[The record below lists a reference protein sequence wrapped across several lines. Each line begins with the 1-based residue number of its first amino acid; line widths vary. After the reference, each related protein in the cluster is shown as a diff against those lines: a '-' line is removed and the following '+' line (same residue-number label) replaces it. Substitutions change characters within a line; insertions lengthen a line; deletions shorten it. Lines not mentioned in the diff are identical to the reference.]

1 MVNKVLSNIDTALLN
16 LEHPT
21 NPMMVTGVMFLANPL
36 EYDHLRRTIENR
48 FLRIHRFQQKITY
61 PRMLFRNPRW
71 IDDEQFD
78 LGYHLRRL
86 DLPNPV
92 DESSLQEAINH
103 LASTQLDLT
112 RPPWQFHLVE
122 NYNGSSALI
131 SRIHHSIA
139 DGMAL
144 VHTILSLTDTT
155 PDGDPDHPRPYH
167 STDRNG
173 GQNWALLREARSS
186 FYRTRYRVRG
196 RIERF
201 KENLAF
207 PYVLIERSESTLDAA
222 ADIGRLFL
230 IDPDPDTVLKGSL
243 GISKSAA
250 WSDSI
255 PLEQVKTIRKRLG
268 GTVNDVLLTAVTGA
282 IRRYLL
288 DHGEQVDDIRM
299 HAFVPV
305 NLRTPGTEGDL
316 GNRIGALFL
325 SLPVEIADPEQR
337 LYELEDRMNEH
348 KGTMEPHLY
357 FGLLNVLGKTPARI
371 ANGII
376 SKFGP
381 RATAVMTNVRGPQK
395 KLYLAGSLIDS
406 LIFWVPQTGRLG
418 IGVSILS
425 YAGEVRVGIITDEG
439 LVPDPQTIIENFGQ
453 EFNQLFEQA
462 LDAQVTHAIYETS
475 ALLDDTIDKLD
486 AIIRDRARA
495 DFVDDPEP

>member
-1 MVNKVLSNIDTALLN
+1 MVSKVLSNIDTALLN

-21 NPMMVTGVMFLANPL
+21 NPMMVTGVMFLASPL
-36 EYDHLRRTIENR
+36 EYDQLKRTLKNR
-48 FLRIHRFQQKITY
+48 LLRIRRFQQKITY
-61 PRMLFRNPRW
+61 PRLLFRNPCW

-86 DLPNPV
+86 DLPLPA
-92 DESSLQEAINH
+92 DDSSLQETISR

-122 NYNGSSALI
+122 NYNGGSALI
-131 SRIHHSIA
+131 SRFHHAIA

-155 PDGDPDHPRPYH
+155 PDGYLDHSKTDH
-167 STDRNG
+167 SPERNE
-173 GQNWALLREARSS
+173 GQNWALIREARSS
-186 FYRTRYRVRG
+186 FIKTRYRVRG

-201 KENLAF
+201 KENLAI

-230 IDPDPDTVLKGSL
+230 LDPDPDTVFKGSL

-255 PLEQVKTIRKRLG
+255 LLEQVKTIRKRLG

-282 IRRYLL
+282 IRQYLL
-288 DHGEQVDDIRM
+288 DHGEPVDDIRM

-305 NLRTPGTEGDL
+305 NLRTPGTEGEL
-316 GNRIGALFL
+316 GNRMGALFL

-337 LYELEDRMNEH
+337 LYELEDRMNGH

-371 ANGII
+371 SNGII
-376 SKFGP
+376 NKFGP

-395 KLYLAGSLIDS
+395 KLYLAGSQIDS
-406 LIFWVPQTGRLG
+406 LIFWVPLTGRLG

-425 YAGEVRVGIITDEG
+425 YAGEVRMGIISDEG
-439 LVPDPQTIIENFGQ
+439 LVPDPERIIESFHQ
-453 EFNQLFEQA
+453 EFDQLYKQA
-462 LDAQVTHAIYETS
+462 LDVQITHAIYETS

-486 AIIRDRARA
+486 AIIRDRARTE
-495 DFVDDPEP
+495 FTEDPDP